1 MIESE
6 VIHMSIGQR
15 ISERR
20 RSFGYSQ
27 EYIAEQLT
35 VSRQAVSKWEQDL
48 SAPDTYNLIALAELL
63 DVSVEYLS
71 TGKQRPEPS
80 EATPQ
85 PTTPPHK
92 EGLGTARIAGLILLG
107 AGLTSLILGL
117 LLSRALIVLS
127 VLLLLYGILM
137 LAVRRYLGL
146 VLLWVTATIVFFVT
160 VMLMPLRKVS
170 VNPNGATAVA
180 IRVSPSSVGLLA
192 LSCAAVG
199 TAICIVLHRLWQ
211 RKQRNRNSK

>member
-1 MIESE
+1 
-6 VIHMSIGQR
+6 MSIGQR

-20 RSFGYSQ
+20 RQLGYSQ
-27 EYIAEQLT
+27 EYVADKLN

-63 DVSVEYLS
+63 NVTVEYLA
-71 TGKQRPEPS
+71 TGKQRTDPPDT
-80 EATPQ
+80 APQ
-85 PTTPPHK
+85 SAAVPPK

-146 VLLWVTATIVFFVT
+146 VLLWVTAAIVFFIT
-160 VMLMPLRKVS
+160 TMLMPVREVS
-170 VNPNGATAVA
+170 VSTGSVAVA
-180 IRVSPSSVGLLA
+180 RTVSPISVGLVALA
-192 LSCAAVG
+192 VAAVG
-199 TAICIVLHRLWQ
+199 TVLCIVLHRLY
-211 RKQRNRNSK
+211 RKKRGS

>member
-27 EYIAEQLT
+27 EYIAEQLN

-63 DVSVEYLS
+63 DVSVEYLA

-85 PTTPPHK
+85 PATPPHK

-127 VLLLLYGILM
+127 VLFLLYGILM
-137 LAVRRYLGL
+137 LTVRRYLGL
-146 VLLWVTATIVFFVT
+146 VLLWVTAAILFFIT
-160 VMLMPLRKVS
+160 AMLMPVREVS
-170 VNPNGATAVA
+170 VSTGSVAV
-180 IRVSPSSVGLLA
+180 RRTVSPISVGLLA
-192 LSCAAVG
+192 IAVAAVG
-199 TAICIVLHRLWQ
+199 SVLCIVLHRLY
-211 RKQRNRNSK
+211 RKKRGS